1 MGEVQR
7 DVQAALAAIESTNL
21 TPTEHTL
28 LEQFINGAVDS
39 AYAARF
45 VLRWINDND
54 HGSVQSALQNLK
66 QSLREL
72 STILTRVVRVSPN
85 AHDLAHSRDGPS
97 CCMREDSNPSM
108 VERAEPAYIIRP
120 SIFDDREMEPKGKL
134 YSVLEAF
141 FTPQKLAKLRNIL
154 QDNTDQGLLKNH

>member
-7 DVQAALAAIESTNL
+7 DVQAALVAIESANL

-45 VLRWINDND
+45 VLRWINNND

-72 STILTRVVRVSPN
+72 STICELSIETPRFMQGFVFLIIISSN
-85 AHDLAHSRDGPS
+85 SRGQG
-97 CCMREDSNPSM
+97 
-108 VERAEPAYIIRP
+108 VT
-120 SIFDDREMEPKGKL
+120 KG
-134 YSVLEAF
+134 S
-141 FTPQKLAKLRNIL
+141 
-154 QDNTDQGLLKNH
+154 